1 MSSMRELTGQQRTPQ
16 AGGISYPGQ
25 TRLNM
30 RTLSLK
36 ELVHIK
42 GTAVATC
49 IVIMNTTC
57 TCILMFAVS
66 TLSVAVPLS
75 AEVKGFRF
83 RVYLSADTSWLQ
95 PNGPRLRGWGRNYI

>member
-1 MSSMRELTGQQRTPQ
+1 MSSMRELAGQQRTPQ
-16 AGGISYPGQ
+16 AGRISYPGQ

-30 RTLSLK
+30 RTLSLN

-42 GTAVATC
+42 GTAVAIC

-57 TCILMFAVS
+57 TCILMFAAN
-66 TLSVAVPLS
+66 TVPFS

-83 RVYLSADTSWLQ
+83 RVCVSADTSWLQ